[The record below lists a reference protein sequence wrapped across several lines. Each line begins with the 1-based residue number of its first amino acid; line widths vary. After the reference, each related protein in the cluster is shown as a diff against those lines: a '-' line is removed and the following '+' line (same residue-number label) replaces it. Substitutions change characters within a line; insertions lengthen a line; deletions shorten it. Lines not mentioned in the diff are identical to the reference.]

1 MKRMGGVS
9 GFRFQVS
16 SCKIAWKSSSF
27 FVLVLALEKFKGEK
41 GG

>member
-1 MKRMGGVS
+1 MGEVS

-16 SCKIAWKSSSF
+16 SFKIARKSFSF